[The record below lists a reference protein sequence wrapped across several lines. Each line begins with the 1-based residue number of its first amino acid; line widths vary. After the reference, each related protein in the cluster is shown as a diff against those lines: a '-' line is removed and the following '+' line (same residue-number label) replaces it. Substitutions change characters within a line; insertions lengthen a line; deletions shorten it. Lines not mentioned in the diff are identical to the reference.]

1 MTGLFLKIVNMSI
14 TASILVLLV
23 LVLRLI
29 FKKAPKWV
37 NVLLW
42 GLVAVRLICPF
53 TVESPFSLMPKTDWI
68 EQADYE
74 GDRYFNSI
82 LLHLRTADH
91 GNYRCYHYGNYCYI
105 KPSSCSCIKVLRK
118 NG

>member
-82 LLHLRTADH
+82 PDSIYDEEWYEVL
-91 GNYRCYHYGNYCYI
+91 N
-105 KPSSCSCIKVLRK
+105 PSELPFK
-118 NG
+118 